1 MCILPVKKTKEFRE
15 RGAKRNKPVKDF
27 IYNFRGT
34 SYTMIESKSS
44 LASSLTSSSSLSKLL
59 ISVGMVSIGIVSMGM
74 VSVGM
79 ISMGLVS
86 IGMLSMETVA
96 GVIS

>member
-44 LASSLTSSSSLSKLL
+44 LASSLTSSSSKLL